1 MTPAER
7 QQRIVRIKQIMR
19 YPIPEI
25 SKVTQINLL
34 VQGLL
39 DAAEDPN
46 SDAKSVILTDGLST
60 DFAEDASLICTAI
73 TMQSPLLFDLFIKKI
88 GIVTV
93 MYNDELRLHLM
104 QIMQA
109 IPVFTNDTLE
119 EAYGP
124 KGLRTK
130 ESIAIGNPTWYAY
143 LASGELAI
151 TIDAEKAKET
161 GDRTVPGFRQFI
173 DSLDTGQGQ
182 GDAPNI
188 RPHRY
193 GM

>member
-34 VQGLL
+34 VQDLL
-39 DAAEDPN
+39 DAAEDQN

-60 DFAEDASLICTAI
+60 GFAKDDCFICIAI

-88 GIVTV
+88 GIATV
-93 MYNDELRLHLM
+93 MYDDELRLY
-104 QIMQA
+104 IMQKMHA

-151 TIDAEKAKET
+151 TVYAERAKEAGDQIVPRFREFIDRLDAEQ
-161 GDRTVPGFRQFI
+161 D
-173 DSLDTGQGQ
+173 Q

-188 RPHRY
+188 TPHQY